1 MVSVIDSSDET
12 AGLTEAQIERYKRNI
27 LLSEVG
33 LGGQLI
39 LNRARVL
46 IVGAGGLGAPVALY
60 LAAAG
65 VGTIGIVDHDR
76 VDLSNLQRQVLY
88 SEEQVGA
95 LKVVAACA
103 RLARANSDVKI
114 ETHCVALDEASADE
128 LVAAYDIVVDC
139 TDNFAVRYAIN
150 DACVRLGKPFVYGSI
165 YRFEG
170 QVSFFQ
176 PGLPTPVSGKS
187 LPGTQPCY
195 RCLYPQSPQ
204 QLIPTCQQAG
214 VLGAIAGVVGSLQ
227 ATEVLKYLLGQGDLL
242 IGRLL
247 LFDGLAM
254 SFSTIKYAQ
263 ASGCLCAGGALPV
276 AAKANACS
284 SSSSSSSLAAL
295 ALDAVQLMERIKTG
309 ARFALLDVR
318 TLTEHQAMRFKSSRH
333 IPLDELESRLAE
345 LNVIDSSNETL
356 IVYCRSGARSATA
369 VDLLLSR
376 GRTNVLNLSGGILA
390 FCREYGEDQLESDA
404 SGGFS

>member
-1 MVSVIDSSDET
+1 MIDSSDET
-12 AGLTEAQIERYKRNI
+12 AGLTEAQVERYKRNI
-27 LLSEVG
+27 LLPEVG
-33 LGGQLI
+33 RGGQLI

-88 SEEQVGA
+88 SEEHVGA

-114 ETHCVALDEASADE
+114 EAHCVALDEANADA

-150 DACVRLGKPFVYGSI
+150 DACIRLVKPFVYGSI

-187 LPGTQPCY
+187 LPGGQPCY
-195 RCLYPQSPQ
+195 RCLYPQSPDM
-204 QLIPTCQQAG
+204 LIPTCQQAG
-214 VLGAIAGVVGSLQ
+214 VLGAVAGVIGSLQ
-227 ATEVLKYLLGQGDLL
+227 ATEVLKFLLGQGDLL

-254 SFSTIKYAQ
+254 SFSTINYAQ
-263 ASGCLCAGGALPV
+263 ASGCLCVGGELPP
-276 AAKANACS
+276 AAKANACSSS

-295 ALDAVQLMERIKTG
+295 ALDAVQLMEHIKTG
-309 ARFALLDVR
+309 AQFALLDVR
-318 TLTEHQAMRFKSSRH
+318 TLTEHRAMRFKGSRH
-333 IPLDELESRLAE
+333 IPLDELESRLSE
-345 LNVIDSSNETL
+345 LDVIDNSKETL